1 MLYNILIK
9 TIALNVIK
17 LPLPEIILTHILDK
31 FPVMEYNKE
40 NKIRGLIDEFCIS
53 SRNCKKMECIR

>member
-1 MLYNILIK
+1 MFLLYNLFFCGIK
-9 TIALNVIK
+9 N
-17 LPLPEIILTHILDK
+17 PLPEIILTHILDK

-53 SRNCKKMECIR
+53 S